1 MAIYKL
7 FFLHKQSKK
16 KKGSRGG
23 FIPSPS
29 HNYVPVPLA
38 TLNNYKI
45 KIFSQMFFKY
55 IIIYM
60 KLFIGGN
67 IKKNN
72 TTLFYSGTDS
82 NKYENGVGFVV
93 NEKVFHNIKTFI
105 PIDD

>member
-1 MAIYKL
+1 
-7 FFLHKQSKK
+7 
-16 KKGSRGG
+16 
-23 FIPSPS
+23 
-29 HNYVPVPLA
+29 
-38 TLNNYKI
+38 
-45 KIFSQMFFKY
+45 
-55 IIIYM
+55 M